1 MKCNR
6 GYRIR
11 LVLVAEA
18 RLVDSMAITMSHRIA
33 AIHAFRR
40 LSRSV
45 FKRQSQYAMGLT
57 AESRL

>member
-1 MKCNR
+1 
-6 GYRIR
+6 
-11 LVLVAEA
+11 
-18 RLVDSMAITMSHRIA
+18 MAITMSQRIA

-57 AESRL
+57 AESLP